1 MVGYCGLRRPTPEL
15 ILRLTN
21 GSVGE
26 NRDLHADGPFVADSA
41 SSSMST
47 KWPMAGIHECRIR
60 QRQLLSCRPHQ
71 RAFDQQAGPLPG
83 FGISGN
89 DLLSKYAVQDRGI
102 TVRIEG
108 TPEIESVR
116 VRTIGV

>member
-1 MVGYCGLRRPTPEL
+1 MKESEL
-15 ILRLTN
+15 SRE
-21 GSVGE
+21 GSAIG
-26 NRDLHADGPFVADSA
+26 RQYPKSDGPVCAHGGHSRMSA
-41 SSSMST
+41 
-47 KWPMAGIHECRIR
+47 IR
-60 QRQLLSCRPHQ
+60 QRLPLSCRPHQ

-108 TPEIESVR
+108 TPEIKSVR

>member
-1 MVGYCGLRRPTPEL
+1 MTPVLRAENALTYFVPPAAFENPNLRR
-15 ILRLTN
+15 
-21 GSVGE
+21 
-26 NRDLHADGPFVADSA
+26 HGPKLADSA

-47 KWPMAGIHECRIR
+47 KWPMAGIHECPIR
-60 QRQLLSCRPHQ
+60 QRQPLSCRPHQ

-108 TPEIESVR
+108 TPEIKSVR
-116 VRTIGV
+116 VRTVGV